1 MKDLYVGDF
10 KPEEDEPPKPTSSGD
25 NIDPTTI
32 FLVVAFFAVLGL
44 LYTQLV

>member
-10 KPEEDEPPKPTSSGD
+10 KPIEDEPPKPSSGGD
-25 NIDPTTI
+25 IDPTTI